1 MGKDKRVVFQD
12 LNDNA
17 KYRFLESSEDKKEI
31 ERLVEKFTLVYPSPD
46 LAIFKCEFASIDT
59 FSANGLKFPSE
70 EITKEV
76 LNSLSIK
83 NIDYNHDRKINIGTW
98 LEASRDDKTIYA
110 YGCLWK
116 SAFPDEFEKVKSQL
130 ENGEAYI
137 SNEAYVDREYLD
149 NKVTENPNLRKRNG
163 RNIHFCGGAILDRKK
178 PAFSNARVLE
188 FCSIFGDKIEGENK
202 MDFAEIISQ
211 LEQSSKEEIVT
222 KLRSLVKSE
231 EELSEVLKQE
241 KVIELFTKHEIK
253 IEDVKFTVENNEV
266 KPVETP
272 APAEASTEATPT
284 VVETPATAVEPSTEV
299 KPAEVTAETKPVET
313 QSLCAVAATPYI
325 ADNTAVTTS
334 VTTVTNVV
342 KTDAIIDGKVIA
354 VVEKMEDNLLITY
367 ENGEET
373 SQEKYM
379 FKEVRVYTQSEID
392 AKDQE
397 IAQLKSQIEA
407 SSTIVK
413 EYNAIKEA
421 EEQKRVAEESAK
433 KAEELKKR
441 REMLGDCGKDLN
453 DEQIMD
459 DEEYSKCLKDKK
471 IKDLEKEN
479 AELKRLRENS
489 EEVKPQEVK
498 PTLEK
503 GQETATV
510 KTEEDVFVKQEE
522 INKRVEELRRRK

>member
-211 LEQSSKEEIVT
+211 LEQSSKEEIVS
-222 KLRSLVKSE
+222 KFRSLVKSE
-231 EELSEVLKQE
+231 SEFSEALQNQKIV
-241 KVIELFTKHEIK
+241 ELFTKAEVK
-253 IEDVKFTVENNEV
+253 VEDLKYTVEVN
-266 KPVETP
+266 
-272 APAEASTEATPT
+272 
-284 VVETPATAVEPSTEV
+284 
-299 KPAEVTAETKPVET
+299 ETKPVET
-313 QSLCAVAATPYI
+313 LTVSEATPI
-325 ADNTAVTTS
+325 VTETPAPIVEPSTEDKPVEIPVEEITLDSEIVSEKSGEVLIQDVPVDGLQTTQEVTVNNTLSTAGV
-334 VTTVTNVV
+334 
-342 KTDAIIDGKVIA
+342 IDGKYIE
-354 VVEKMEDNLLITY
+354 VVEKTNDSLVISYVDGVEKSQTKYLI
-367 ENGEET
+367 
-373 SQEKYM
+373 
-379 FKEVRVYTQSEID
+379 KEVRVYTQSEID

-407 SSTIVK
+407 SSIIVK

-421 EEQKRVAEESAK
+421 EEQKRIAEESAK
-433 KAEELKKR
+433 KADELKKR